1 MDFRRLV
8 VAHGRRTN
16 QNQGHRLSLVPPDLV
31 GYLLGYG
38 DVVFHCGSIR
48 VGADGD
54 AGQFFELVGVHQHVQ
69 DVDGSLLQVSHVLS
83 DRLIRA
89 PTV

>member
-1 MDFRRLV
+1 M
-8 VAHGRRTN
+8 AGA
-16 QNQGHRLSLVPPDLV
+16 QNQGAPAFAGAPLLV

-38 DVVFHCGSIR
+38 DVAVHCGSIR
-48 VGADGD
+48 VGANGD
-54 AGQFFELVGVHQHVQ
+54 AGQFFELVGVHQHLQ

-89 PTV
+89 PIV